1 MSTLEVTL
9 LGTGSP
15 LPSTTR
21 CGGGQVVRG
30 GDALILIDCGWGVAR
45 RMQQAA
51 IRTPDLDAVF
61 FTHLHSDHITDF
73 ADLLMT
79 GWTGGRTSPLP
90 VYGPAGTRETVEGF
104 QQALKADVGYR
115 IAHHGDKLWSG
126 ALACDVHEVAATD
139 DAQVI
144 ARIGD
149 LEVSAFLVDHH
160 PVKPAFGFKVARG
173 GRTVVFS
180 GDTVKCD
187 SLVRASKDADI
198 LVCEA
203 FNYELMDRRTA
214 LLRQMGN
221 AHVAS
226 LLDDAKDYH
235 IQPKE
240 AAEVAAEANVKR
252 LVLTHVIPPI
262 DPGADE
268 LTEWAAGMG
277 DIYTGPI
284 TIGKDLDRYQL
295 D

>member
-1 MSTLEVTL
+1 MAS
-9 LGTGSP
+9 
-15 LPSTTR
+15 
-21 CGGGQVVRG
+21 
-30 GDALILIDCGWGVAR
+30 LI
-45 RMQQAA
+45 
-51 IRTPDLDAVF
+51 
-61 FTHLHSDHITDF
+61 
-73 ADLLMT
+73 
-79 GWTGGRTSPLP
+79 
-90 VYGPAGTRETVEGF
+90 ETVEGF

-115 IAHHGDKLWSG
+115 IAHHGDKLWPG
-126 ALACDVHEVAATD
+126 ALDCDVQEVDATD

-144 ARIGD
+144 ATIGN

-214 LLRQMGN
+214 LLRQIGN

-226 LLDDAKDYH
+226 LLEDAKDYH

-240 AAEVAAEANVKR
+240 AAEVAAEASVKH

-268 LTEWAAGMG
+268 LTEWAAGMS
-277 DIYTGPI
+277 DIYKGPI